1 MLLVSR
7 PALVTPR
14 LVLAAAIIQGRG
26 VEPGHGRIAH
36 HGLS

>member
-7 PALVTPR
+7 PTLVTPP
-14 LVLAAAIIQGRG
+14 LVLAACPHQGRG